1 MTHREPNQ
9 TPRFVALT
17 YPLLMGTLFAAPV
30 GIIGYGA
37 WWAGSAVAVLA
48 ERVFA

>member
-9 TPRFVALT
+9 TPRFIAVT
-17 YPLLMGTLFAAPV
+17 YLLMMALLFAAPIY
-30 GIIGYGA
+30 IIGYGA
-37 WWAGSAVAVLA
+37 WWAGSAVAVLV